1 MAASGIRPTDL
12 IAKFDVVV
20 AVVPCVPIDEII
32 FLPGDARRY
41 ERRVAF
47 DSRMTGIK
55 LLEQTIVSSTRL
67 LHMGGSLVLELG
79 GKQGE
84 QLAPVL
90 RTAGF
95 DLVERLVDCEDDL
108 RGVDG
113 RVA

>member
-47 DSRMTGIK
+47 DSRIPA
-55 LLEQTIVSSTRL
+55 SSYWSKRL
-67 LHMGGSLVLELG
+67 CQALACSIWVVLWS
-79 GKQGE
+79 
-84 QLAPVL
+84 
-90 RTAGF
+90 
-95 DLVERLVDCEDDL
+95 
-108 RGVDG
+108 
-113 RVA
+113 